1 MSADVTLPSRRGPLA
16 GIKVV
21 ELAGIGPGPMCAML
35 LADLGATVLRIDRR
49 EASGLGIERPLR
61 HNLLLRNR
69 HSISLDLKDPA
80 AVGMVLR
87 LVEQADA
94 LVEGFRPGVT
104 ERLGLGPEQC
114 LARNPRLVYGRITG
128 WGQAGPLAQ
137 RAGHDINYLAITGIL
152 DAIGRAGG
160 PPSIP
165 LNLVGD
171 YAGGS
176 LYLALG
182 LLAGVLEARQSGRGQ
197 VVDAAI
203 VDGAAHLATTFF
215 GMLAA
220 GMLGDRGTN
229 ILDGGAYFYDVYEC
243 ADGKW
248 VAVGPV
254 EPKFLGELL
263 GLLGIDPAAV
273 GRQSD
278 RAAWPNARALLAATF
293 RTATRDEW
301 TTRLQDSDA
310 CFAPVLSWT
319 EAPRHPQLA
328 ERGTFIEVDGV
339 AQPAPAPRFS
349 RSVPQQPTAPAP
361 NDADVAA
368 ALSVWLPPE
377 EIAALQRAGTL
388 RQAPPP

>member
-1 MSADVTLPSRRGPLA
+1 MKLPTRRGPLA
-16 GIKVV
+16 GIKVI

-49 EASGLGIERPLR
+49 QPSGLGIERPLR
-61 HNLLLRNR
+61 HNLVLRNR
-69 HSISLDLKDPA
+69 HSITLDLKDTD
-80 AVGMVLR
+80 AVAMVLR
-87 LVEQADA
+87 LVEEADA

-104 ERLGLGPEQC
+104 ERLGLGPEPC
-114 LARNPRLVYGRITG
+114 LAHNPRLVYGRITG
-128 WGQAGPLAQ
+128 WGQTGPLAQ

-152 DAIGRAGG
+152 DAIGRAGA

-197 VVDAAI
+197 VVDATI

-220 GMLGDRGTN
+220 GMLGPRGTN

-248 VAVGPV
+248 VTVGPV
-254 EPKFLGELL
+254 ESKFLGELL
-263 GLLGIDPAAV
+263 RLLGIDPAEV

-278 RAAWPNARALLAATF
+278 RAAWPGARASLAAKF

-310 CFAPVLSWT
+310 CFAPVLSWA
-319 EAPRHPQLA
+319 EAPRHPHLA
-328 ERGTFIEVDGV
+328 ERGTFMEIDGV
-339 AQPAPAPRFS
+339 TQPAPAPRFS
-349 RSVPQQPTAPAP
+349 RSVPEQPTPPSP

-368 ALSVWLPPE
+368 ALAAWLTPA
-377 EIAALQRAGTL
+377 EIAGLQRAGTL
-388 RQAPPP
+388 REAPPS

>member
-1 MSADVTLPSRRGPLA
+1 MKLPTRRGPLA
-16 GIKVV
+16 GIKVI

-49 EASGLGIERPLR
+49 QPSGLGIERPLR
-61 HNLLLRNR
+61 HNLVLRNR
-69 HSISLDLKDPA
+69 HSITLDLKDTD
-80 AVGMVLR
+80 AVAMVLR
-87 LVEQADA
+87 LVEEADA

-104 ERLGLGPEQC
+104 ERLGLGPEPC
-114 LARNPRLVYGRITG
+114 LAHNPRLVYGRITG
-128 WGQAGPLAQ
+128 WGQTGPLAQ

-152 DAIGRAGG
+152 DAIGRAGA

-197 VVDAAI
+197 VVDATI

-220 GMLGDRGTN
+220 GMLGPRGTN

-254 EPKFLGELL
+254 EAKFLAELL
-263 GLLGIDPAAV
+263 ALLGIDPAEV

-278 RAAWPNARALLAATF
+278 RAEWPHARALLAAKF
-293 RTATRDEW
+293 RTGTRDEW
-301 TTRLQDSDA
+301 TKRLQDSDA
-310 CFAPVLSWT
+310 CFAPVLSWA
-319 EAPRHPQLA
+319 EAPRHPHLA

-339 AQPAPAPRFS
+339 TQPAPAPRFS
-349 RSVPQQPTAPAP
+349 RSVPDQPTAPSP
-361 NDADVAA
+361 NDADVTA
-368 ALSVWLPPE
+368 ALAAWLPSE

-388 RQAPPP
+388 RQAPPS

>member
-1 MSADVTLPSRRGPLA
+1 
-16 GIKVV
+16 
-21 ELAGIGPGPMCAML
+21 MCAML

-49 EASGLGIERPLR
+49 EPSGLGIERPLR

-69 HSISLDLKDPA
+69 HSISLDLKDPD
-80 AVGMVLR
+80 AVDVVLR
-87 LVEQADA
+87 LAEKADA
-94 LVEGFRPGVT
+94 LIEGFRPGVT
-104 ERLGLGPEQC
+104 ERLGLGPEPC

-137 RAGHDINYLAITGIL
+137 RAGHDINYLALTGIL
-152 DAIGRAGG
+152 DAIGHAGA

-176 LYLALG
+176 LYLAVG

-248 VAVGPV
+248 VTVGPV
-254 EPKFLGELL
+254 EQKFLTELL
-263 GLLGIDPAAV
+263 CLLGIDPAAV

-278 RAAWPNARALLAATF
+278 RAAWPKARELLAAKF
-293 RTATRDEW
+293 RTASREEW

-310 CFAPVLSWT
+310 CFAPVLSWA
-319 EAPRHPQLA
+319 EAPRHPHLA

-339 AQPAPAPRFS
+339 TQPAPAPRFF
-349 RSVPQQPTAPAP
+349 RSVPDQPTPPSP

-368 ALSVWLPPE
+368 ALAGWLPAQD
-377 EIAALQRAGTL
+377 IVALQRAGTL
-388 RQAPPP
+388 RQAPAS